1 MCKVAKPRENVKFSE
16 VAVVRGCRRRS
27 HFQSF
32 LSNLVSPGRHWR
44 GTIWSSSR
52 EEEVSLAKE
61 VVFWFSSPS
70 PHNNAGQWTF
80 QKLIC
85 AALSAASCCETF
97 AEKLRQQTFS
107 WFSCNT
113 DKAQCGFETRFQLW
127 GHLDEV
133 SKDHF
138 CADIKFSSRVALFQ
152 TNWVHNGTSKVS
164 GGGQKTLRLQLSL
177 NKTRQTT

>member
-1 MCKVAKPRENVKFSE
+1 MGVSVCKGQRAKPREKELDFFSGFLKE
-16 VAVVRGCRRRS
+16 VAVVLGGRRRS

-32 LSNLVSPGRHWR
+32 LSNLVSPGRDWR

-85 AALSAASCCETF
+85 AALSQPLLAVKLLLRSWDNKLSADSAATQIKHNVVLKPDFSFEATWM
-97 AEKLRQQTFS
+97 KYPKIILR
-107 WFSCNT
+107 W
-113 DKAQCGFETRFQLW
+113 
-127 GHLDEV
+127 H
-133 SKDHF
+133 
-138 CADIKFSSRVALFQ
+138 
-152 TNWVHNGTSKVS
+152 KVL
-164 GGGQKTLRLQLSL
+164 K
-177 NKTRQTT
+177 